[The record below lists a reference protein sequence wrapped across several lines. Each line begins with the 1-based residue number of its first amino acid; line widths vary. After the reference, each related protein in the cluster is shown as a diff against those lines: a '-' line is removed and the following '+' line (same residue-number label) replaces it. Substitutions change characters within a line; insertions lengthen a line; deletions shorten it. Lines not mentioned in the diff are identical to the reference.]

1 MLKTY
6 FQNQNHALILERQK
20 TILID
25 YDDQI
30 CETLTDE
37 DIDSDDGESSNR
49 IMKINLSLT
58 KASKFD

>member
-25 YDDQI
+25 YDDKI